1 MAKRFGFHLHQLP
14 DGNTSV
20 DFGGSS
26 SVLNRSKSKQLKIR
40 KTRKKRK
47 TGEEKNKGQV
57 LCIKECA

>member
-26 SVLNRSKSKQLKIR
+26 SVLNRAQKQTI
-40 KTRKKRK
+40 
-47 TGEEKNKGQV
+47 KNQ
-57 LCIKECA
+57 EN